1 MDDLAATMEALR
13 REPAPV
19 YDRAR
24 RERLLKAVS
33 RLQRRGRNMLL
44 AGYCALGAAF
54 VFALAAGLQS
64 LTAADKSRLTETP
77 RPDVA
82 TRALLIA
89 TSDDRARPPSGAEH
103 TNATQSRPLAT
114 AAGKANI
121 DWRSLYQSG
130 DYAGAAQR
138 LFEAGAEVANDPA
151 VLMDAADV
159 ARLSEHPEASVGY
172 LSRVLREYAAS
183 PVAPLAGFTLGRVL
197 LERLGQPADA
207 AEAFAFASSS
217 ARGSLAQ
224 DALAR
229 EVEAWS
235 KAGRSHE
242 AYERAQLYVR
252 RYPSGWRLHAV
263 RLYGGLE

>member
-1 MDDLAATMEALR
+1 MDDLASTLEALR
-13 REPAPV
+13 GEPAPAH
-19 YDRAR
+19 DRAR
-24 RERLLKAVS
+24 RERLLATVD
-33 RLQRRGRNMLL
+33 RLQRRSRNMLI
-44 AGYCALGAAF
+44 AGYAALGAAF
-54 VFALAAGLQS
+54 VFALLAGLQS
-64 LTAADKSRLTETP
+64 LSAAEKSRLNETTG
-77 RPDVA
+77 PD
-82 TRALLIA
+82 
-89 TSDDRARPPSGAEH
+89 
-103 TNATQSRPLAT
+103 QLAT
-114 AAGKANI
+114 AAGKATI

-138 LFEAGAEVANDPA
+138 LFDAGAEVGNDPA

-159 ARLSEHPEASVGY
+159 ASLSEHPEASVGY

-242 AYERAQLYVR
+242 AYQRAQLYVR